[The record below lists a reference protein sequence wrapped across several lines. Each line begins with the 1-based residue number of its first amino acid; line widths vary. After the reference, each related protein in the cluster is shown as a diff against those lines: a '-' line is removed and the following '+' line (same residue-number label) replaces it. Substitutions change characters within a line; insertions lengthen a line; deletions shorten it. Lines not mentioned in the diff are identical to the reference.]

1 MKLAA
6 LVTQIALAAVL
17 SLAVCALAAPAR
29 AAAAPAPAANARPA
43 DSAQHNRQF
52 QKAEALYMSGHL
64 QQAAAAFA
72 ELTGSY
78 PDDARIWFKYGNT
91 LTKLTNYDEAAAA
104 YEKAVTLDPTQ
115 GNAALNLALVRLFQA
130 QEAVEA
136 AQSRL
141 GAETPERAQADA
153 LERQIKALLGAPQ
166 PQTAAH

>member
-17 SLAVCALAAPAR
+17 SLAACALATPVR
-29 AAAAPAPAANARPA
+29 AAGAPAANTRPA

-72 ELTGSY
+72 ELTRAY

-91 LTKLTNYDEAAAA
+91 LTKLTNYDEAATA
-104 YEKAVTLDPTQ
+104 YGKAVTLDPTQ
-115 GNAALNLALVRLFQA
+115 GNAPLNLALVRLFQA
-130 QEAVEA
+130 QEAIDL

-141 GAETPERAQADA
+141 AAETPERAQADA
-153 LERQIKALLGAPQ
+153 LQRQIKALLGAPQ
-166 PQTAAH
+166 PETAAH